1 LTTYTTPAAADGKDS
16 GRREL
21 ATGRRTM
28 HVFRTW
34 QPDLQ
39 GKAES
44 SATATREGLDV
55 RRRQQTAEVTGV
67 ARCPRCRAVLVAAVR
82 RGRPGF
88 FCRCLAR
95 LPIPA

>member
-1 LTTYTTPAAADGKDS
+1 
-16 GRREL
+16 
-21 ATGRRTM
+21 M

-34 QPDLQ
+34 QPDEQ
-39 GKAES
+39 SGTQAG
-44 SATATREGLDV
+44 AGTREGLDV

-67 ARCPRCRAVLVAAVR
+67 ARCPRCRAVLVATVK
-82 RGRPGF
+82 RGQPGF